1 MFGHDVLAATN
12 GHNTFTCHVFN
23 CDDGQTS
30 LKSFDVPKDPDATVT
45 SLYNFTHGGVNYFV
59 ALMSRSGSDSV
70 VVYQIADGQA
80 KQLHAHDTKSK
91 VQRLALGS
99 SLHHSGYFDDSCA
112 SENSAYTNTV
122 Q

>member
-45 SLYNFTHGGVNYFV
+45 SLYNFTHGGVNYLV
-59 ALMSRSGSDSV
+59 ASMSRSGSDSV
-70 VVYQIADGQA
+70 VIYQIADGLA